1 MSFPWQALNVVCNGV
16 SPLDIDHL
24 DLKSEGEAH
33 QFILSYGFDLF
44 EASHVSYLEKVYS
57 ESIEFIETYLCFD
70 ELQIPA
76 PLRQLNVAH
85 ELKSLLLLCSSFDQP
100 PAGWNPQWRAWACA
114 ILRVM
119 HVSLHLKSDLRLK
132 YLPKIKRQ
140 TVDRFSAHIQDG
152 SEGLFLGFESDKVKL
167 ARFEKKQAKVRDS
180 VLLKL
185 LHKPSAIAQEIHD
198 HIGVRFVTEN
208 RVDAVRVVQYL
219 IAHHLLSFPNVMA
232 ARCRN
237 SLIDLSE
244 FKKVVES
251 MPAGEFNEKTIDS
264 ILSYPKIQ
272 DRENQF
278 SSERYRSLQFTTRQ
292 LIRIPVVRKGVKSE
306 MTFFFPL
313 EIQIM
318 DAASY
323 QESQWGESGHAE
335 YKQKQLEAVRQ
346 RVLKGLKSV

>member
-1 MSFPWQALNVVCNGV
+1 MSFPWQALNVVFNGV

-24 DLKSEGEAH
+24 ELKSEAEAH

-44 EASHVSYLEKVYS
+44 ESSHVSYLEKVYS
-57 ESIEFIETYLCFD
+57 ETIDFIDAYLCTD
-70 ELQIPA
+70 EVKIPA
-76 PLRQLNVAH
+76 PLRKLNVAS
-85 ELKSLLLLCSSFDQP
+85 ELKSLLLLSSGLEQLP
-100 PAGWNPQWRAWACA
+100 TGWNPEWRPWACA
-114 ILRVM
+114 ILRVI

-140 TVDRFSAHIQDG
+140 TVDRFSAHVQ
-152 SEGLFLGFESDKVKL
+152 EGAEGMFLGFESDKVKL

-198 HIGVRFVTEN
+198 HIGVRFVTEG

-237 SLIDLSE
+237 TLIDLQE

-251 MPAGEFNEKTIDS
+251 VPAEGLNEKTIDS
-264 ILSYPKIQ
+264 VLSYPKLE
-272 DRENQF
+272 DRQNQF

-292 LIRIPVVRKGVKSE
+292 LIRIPVVRRGVKSE

-318 DAASY
+318 DLASY
-323 QESQWGESGHAE
+323 EESLTGKSGHAE

-346 RVLKGLKSV
+346 RVLKGLRLV